1 MSSTSGVIPEFRMS
15 AFVALIGLRRYLHD
29 YPNTPVVEAAVSL
42 QRSDADLAAADF
54 SAALRLHEQLAENVD
69 FSDPIVG
76 LRVGLGILI
85 EAHRPWWCRFFPYG
99 RQRLATALTQDEL
112 QTFRSAGLF
121 DEKPSLAVVEWWDAL
136 ASLMRTADDERK
148 NAQGRHGE
156 RLSLEYERERL
167 AGLGI
172 SEEPKWV
179 ALDDNSAG
187 YDIQSYVLTEYGLKN
202 RLIEVKSSKLSPTRM
217 VLTRGEWDAAAKY
230 GEAYVFHLW
239 QLPSEVLTVFTV
251 ADIAQHI
258 PEDAGQGRWSELTIQ
273 F

>member
-1 MSSTSGVIPEFRMS
+1 VSSTHGVIPEFRMS

-29 YPNTPVVEAAVSL
+29 HPDTPVEEAAVSL

-54 SAALRLHEQLAENVD
+54 AGALRLHDQFAGTVD
-69 FSDPIVG
+69 FSDPIIG
-76 LRVGLGILI
+76 LRSGLGILI

-99 RQRLATALTQDEL
+99 RQRLATALTQNEL

-121 DEKPSLAVVEWWDAL
+121 DETPPSDVVEWWDAF
-136 ASLMRTADDERK
+136 ASLMRSADDQRK

-156 RLSLEYERERL
+156 RLSLDYERKRL

-172 SEEPKWV
+172 CEEPKWV

-187 YDIQSYVLTEYGLKN
+187 YDIQSYDLTEYGLKN
-202 RLIEVKSSKLSPTRM
+202 RLIEVKSSQRSSPRM
-217 VLTRGEWDAAAKY
+217 ILTRGEWDFAAKF
-230 GEAYVFHLW
+230 GESYTFHLW
-239 QLPSEVLTVFTV
+239 QLPSEELIVLTV
-251 ADIAQHI
+251 ADISQHI
-258 PEDAGQGRWSELTIQ
+258 PEDAGKGRWSELEIQ